1 MQALAKKRPHHLRVF
16 KVGVVGASSA
26 ELDVITRI
34 FTVTKYRTRCYKPV
48 ALETSAIRD
57 AKSVD
62 FILMCSSNPNVINS
76 WNQALTNDQSA
87 KPIIYLTRTTNNRF
101 GVYQL
106 KSPVNPGKF
115 IKLLDQYTIR
125 ELNFFPEFEIGHDSQ
140 EIDDKA
146 ISGLRLL
153 RSASA
158 SHQLSQD
165 QQQRKRVLV
174 VDDSYAVR
182 KQMQIEFELI
192 NAELDVA
199 ESAEAAMEAISD
211 ITYDIIFLDVVMPGM
226 DGYSACKQIKRS
238 HTNKDTPVIM
248 LTSRSSS
255 FDKIK
260 GTLAGCDAYLIK
272 PINHNEFEAVYKKHL
287 IDNPGE

>member
-1 MQALAKKRPHHLRVF
+1 MQALAKKRPHHLRIF

-26 ELDVITRI
+26 EFNVINRI
-34 FTVTKYRTRCYKPV
+34 FTVTKYRTRCYQPV
-48 ALETSAIRD
+48 ALDVSAH
-57 AKSVD
+57 KNTGNVD
-62 FILMCSSNPNVINS
+62 FLLMCSGNPNVITA
-76 WNQALTNDQSA
+76 WNDSLQKASDA
-87 KPIIYLTRTTNNRF
+87 KPMIYLSRSNSNRH
-101 GVYQL
+101 GAYQL

-140 EIDDKA
+140 EMDDTA
-146 ISGLRLL
+146 LHGLRLL
-153 RSASA
+153 RSASTR
-158 SHQLSQD
+158 QD
-165 QQQRKRVLV
+165 HNQANRKRVLV

-192 NAELDVA
+192 NADLDVTENA
-199 ESAEAAMEAISD
+199 ESAMDAIAEHK
-211 ITYDIIFLDVVMPGM
+211 YDIIFLDVVMPGM

-238 HTNKDTPVIM
+238 QTNKGTPVIM

-272 PINHNEFEAVYKKHL
+272 PINHNEFESVYKKFVVE
-287 IDNPGE
+287 NSGEN